1 MAYIYDGD
9 NGRDDVKQNS
19 GNLYD
24 EIYTYGGNDSIHLKA
39 NNTYV
44 EAGAGNDY
52 VHSTI
57 EWGNDVYLGD
67 GNDTYVGIGFSGD
80 SDQYDRVWGGNGAD
94 TIRISTWASDY
105 YGDAGNDTFSSIGFY
120 NLISGGSGT
129 DTVDY
134 SRQNDDPDLAG
145 AGIKVDLSQEYA
157 TSGDGTEEVLYS
169 IENVKGTNYKD
180 TLIGDS
186 GANSLWGQNGSDI
199 LKGLDGNDK
208 LYGGSGDDDLYGGM
222 GLDRLTGNDGADFF
236 IFQSTSESPNSS
248 NRDVIVDFSR
258 SQGDQ
263 IDLMDIDAIKSS
275 SADNAFDYI
284 GSAAFSGT
292 AGELRYSG
300 GIIRGDVNGDG
311 RADFSIEVE
320 NTASLRSSDF
330 IL

>member
-1 MAYIYDGD
+1 MAYIYYGD
-9 NGRDDVKQNS
+9 NGRDDVSQSANRP
-19 GNLYD
+19 YD
-24 EIYTYGGNDSIHLKA
+24 EIYTRGGNDTIHLKA

-67 GNDTYVGIGFSGD
+67 GNDTYVGNGFSGD
-80 SDQYDRVWGGNGAD
+80 SDLYDRVWGGNGAD
-94 TIRISTWASDY
+94 TFKISTWASDY
-105 YGDAGNDTFSSIGFY
+105 YGDAGNDTFYSVGFY

-134 SRQNDDPDLAG
+134 SRQNSDPDLAG

-169 IENVKGTNYKD
+169 IENAKGTNYKD

-186 GANSLWGQNGSDI
+186 GANGLWGQNGDDI

-208 LYGGSGDDDLYGGM
+208 LYGGSGDDDLYGGR
-222 GLDRLTGNDGADFF
+222 GLDRLTGNSGADFF
-236 IFQSTSESPNSS
+236 IFQSTSDSPNNS

-263 IDLMDIDAIKSS
+263 IDLMDIDAVKSS
-275 SADNAFDYI
+275 SRDNAFDFI
-284 GSAAFSGT
+284 GSAAFSDT

-311 RADFSIEVE
+311 RADFSIEVD
-320 NTASLRSSDF
+320 NMASLRAGDF